1 MRTLLYLLLSGLK
14 WGKLATTGGTMLLSL
29 ALYASIWGWRYAAG
43 FVALLFVHEMGHYVA
58 ARQCGLAV
66 GAPTF
71 IPFVGAWI
79 ALKEQPVDAEIEAY
93 VAIAGP
99 LIGTLGA
106 LATYLAGRALD
117 SDVMLAIA
125 YAGLFLNLFNL
136 LPLSPLDGGR
146 ITAIISPR
154 VWLIGAP
161 LMLAITLYRPSPVL
175 IMVCIIAI
183 PQIVKAW
190 RYDPKAPENV
200 AYYGVPAQTKLEY
213 GAAYLVLT
221 GFLAVMTY
229 ELHEML
235 GTLGH
240 HVS

>member
-1 MRTLLYLLLSGLK
+1 VRGILFLLLAGLK

-29 ALYASIWGWRYAAG
+29 AVYASIWGWRYAAG
-43 FVALLFVHEMGHYVA
+43 FIGLLFVHEMGHYLA
-58 ARQCGLAV
+58 ARQCGLNV

-79 ALKEQPVDAEIEAY
+79 ALKDQPHDAEVEAY
-93 VAIAGP
+93 VAMAGP
-99 LIGTLGA
+99 LIGTIGA
-106 LATYLAGRALD
+106 LATYLAGRQLE
-117 SDVMLAIA
+117 SNVLLAIA

-136 LPLSPLDGGR
+136 LPVSPLDGGR
-146 ITAIISPR
+146 ITAVISPR
-154 VWLIGAP
+154 IWLIGAP

-175 IMVCIIAI
+175 IMVCILSL
-183 PQIVKAW
+183 PQIMRAW

-200 AYYGVPAQTKLEY
+200 AYYGVAAQTKLEY
-213 GAAYLVLT
+213 GAAYLALT

-235 GTLGH
+235 GAMPH
-240 HVS
+240 R